1 MKLKK
6 CKLKIL
12 GGLFC
17 CAVCFTLF
25 GLESV
30 NSRSLP
36 EVSAQ
41 LVYSAQN
48 GLKEV
53 YFKNEVINIPQAQI
67 VVGGNNYY
75 ATEYALIYPDGRA
88 YIGETHTLD
97 IVGKYNLVYYA
108 TVEEKNL
115 SANTEFTVVQEALEV
130 GNGSSYEMIDDLT
143 KKSGDDEGGLS
154 ISLSE
159 GTSFTYNQSIDIT
172 NSDLQTPIIELYPY
186 HKNSVL
192 EWVKDENGKD
202 VRVIAEEAIA
212 PTRAI
217 TVRLTDCYDSNNYID
232 IQIDWSLNNPGDPI
246 LGTRREATCMAGAS
260 DQDKTALIANPNLSQ
275 NKWYVNKEV
284 DGEPYL
290 LVVSGNYGKSCNYN
304 ESTGI
309 SFYYENATKRIYVQD
324 EKKYLLA
331 DLDDP
336 NLYFTTPLLH
346 NNLEYITGEPFK
358 GFTTGE
364 VYVSVF
370 GTEYYGNTL
379 QFEIG
384 SIYGVKGQDLGEKE
398 VKDNV
403 APIIKVDVAADE
415 TEQIYI
421 AKGEPFAIF
430 PATANDLH
438 GIGELKTTVWINYGT
453 DRQAL
458 IGLQDGQFT
467 PLLAGTYTIEYKAV
481 DRFGNQTVKTINV
494 MAVTAENGTALDFLL
509 DSDAVLAAGE
519 KHSLLYTVSGLNG
532 EIDVQAWAT
541 LPDGSTCKLSIE
553 NSAVE
558 FFPEYVGKYTLMFVC
573 SDGIMKKTFSNEIT
587 ACESENV
594 SLTEPALPEYL
605 IKGMTYTF
613 DYNEILYYDGV
624 TAPKKP
630 IVYASEDGKEEVQI
644 NYEEYTVGALE
655 KVEFIYKDG
664 ATEIGRSREIEVVDV
679 GFGGS
684 LSLDKYFV
692 GDFTATKTSS
702 DIAFTSNVQTG
713 NNQIAFINTISL
725 NHFYFSFTIP
735 LGGYL
740 YEGVEITL
748 IDYYDRNTFYTYSFS
763 KAEKNT
769 QVAVYN
775 QDGKVKSVTIAKE
788 IETGIFDLQY
798 RSTVG
803 MSIGGTGE
811 KLGKISFSSD
821 RMLMRIEM
829 KGLTGNGVVAVRQIN
844 NQPFSDVSWD
854 AYNASITTYSAIG
867 VLEKGQ
873 SITILPATVS
883 DVLSPFIKSNFRFTV
898 SNEKDEIMQSKDGVI
913 LNAQCDPTRMYEI
926 DLKEYGTYTLRYSYT
941 DQAGETTYETILLNV
956 VDNVAPT
963 LTLQEGYGE
972 NMLVRAKV
980 GTKLNLATYQVSDNE
995 TDAEALK
1002 VEIVIVTPRNEFIVA
1017 ESTQLALRL
1026 KGQYKVYYYCV
1037 DEQGNYTARYYT
1049 IIAE

>member
-1 MKLKK
+1 MKFEKR
-6 CKLKIL
+6 KLKIL
-12 GGLFC
+12 GALFC
-17 CAVCFTLF
+17 CAVCSALF
-25 GLESV
+25 GLASV
-30 NSRSLP
+30 NSQPLP
-36 EVSAQ
+36 QASAQ
-41 LVYSAQN
+41 LVYSDQN

-67 VVGGNNYY
+67 AVDGNNYS
-75 ATEYALIYPDGRA
+75 ATEYTLIYPDGRA

-97 IVGKYNLVYYA
+97 IIGKYNLVYYA
-108 TVEEKNL
+108 TVEGKNL

-143 KKSGDDEGGLS
+143 KKSGEDEGGLS
-154 ISLSE
+154 VSLSE

-212 PTRAI
+212 QTRAI
-217 TVRLTDCYDSNNYID
+217 TVRITDCYDSNNYID
-232 IQIDWSLNNPGDPI
+232 IQIDWSLNSPGDPI

-260 DQDKTALIANPNLSQ
+260 GQDKTALIANPNLSQ
-275 NKWYVNKEV
+275 NKWYANKEV

-290 LVVSGNYGKSCNYN
+290 LVMSGNYGKSCNYS

-336 NLYFTTPLLH
+336 NLYFTAPLLH
-346 NNLEYITGEPFK
+346 NNLEYVTGEPFK

-384 SIYGVKGQDLGEKE
+384 SIYGVKGQALGEKE

-403 APIIKVDVAADE
+403 APIIEVDVDADK
-415 TEQIYI
+415 TERIYV
-421 AKGEPFAIF
+421 AKGEPFETF
-430 PATANDLH
+430 PAMANDLH

-458 IGLQDGQFT
+458 IGLRDGRFT
-467 PLLAGTYTIEYKAV
+467 PLLSGTYTIEYKAV
-481 DRFGNQTVKTINV
+481 DRFGNQTVKTID
-494 MAVTAENGTALDFLL
+494 VTAINAESGKAIDFALE
-509 DSDAVLAAGE
+509 SDAELAAGE
-519 KHSLLYTVSGLNG
+519 NHSLSYTVSGLNG

-541 LPDGSTCKLSIE
+541 LPDGSTRKLSIE
-553 NSAVE
+553 NGAAE
-558 FFPEYVGKYTLMFVC
+558 FFPESVGKYALTFVC
-573 SDGIMKKTFSNEIT
+573 SDGIMEKTFSYEIT
-587 ACESENV
+587 TCESENV
-594 SLTEPALPEYL
+594 SLTEPVLPEYL

-624 TAPKKP
+624 TASKKP
-630 IVYASEDGKEEVQI
+630 IVYASEDGKEGVRI
-644 NYEEYTVGALE
+644 DYEEYTVGATE
-655 KVEFIYKDG
+655 KVQFIYKDG
-664 ATEIGRSREIEVVDV
+664 DTEIGRSREIEVVDV
-679 GFGGS
+679 DFGGS

-692 GDFTATKTSS
+692 GDFTATKTAS

-713 NNQIAFINTISL
+713 NNRLAFINTISL
-725 NHFYFSFTIP
+725 NNFYFSFTIP

-740 YEGVEITL
+740 YEGLEITL
-748 IDYYDRNTFYTYSFS
+748 IDYYNRDAFYTYSFS
-763 KAEKNT
+763 KSENNT
-769 QVAVYN
+769 RVSVYD
-775 QDGKVKSVTIAKE
+775 QDGAVGSATVAKG
-788 IETGIFDLQY
+788 IETGVFDLQY
-798 RSTVG
+798 SSTVG

-821 RMLMRIEM
+821 RVLMHIAM
-829 KGLTGNGVVAVRQIN
+829 KGLTGNGVVTVRQIN

-867 VLEKGQ
+867 VLEKGE

-883 DVLSPFIKSNFRFTV
+883 DVLSPFVKSNFGFTV

-913 LNAQCDPTRMYEI
+913 LNAQCDPTRSYEI
-926 DLKEYGTYTLRYSYT
+926 ELKEYGTYTLRYSYT
-941 DQAGETTYETILLNV
+941 DQAGEATYETILLNV

-972 NMLVRAKV
+972 NMLVRAKA
-980 GTKLNLATYQVSDNE
+980 GRQLKLATYKVSDNE
-995 TDAEALK
+995 TATEEISVK
-1002 VEIVIVTPRNEFIVA
+1002 IVIVTPRNEVVLA
-1017 ESTQLALRL
+1017 DSTNLALKL
-1026 KGQYKVYYYCV
+1026 KGEYKVYYYCM

-1049 IIAE
+1049 VIAE